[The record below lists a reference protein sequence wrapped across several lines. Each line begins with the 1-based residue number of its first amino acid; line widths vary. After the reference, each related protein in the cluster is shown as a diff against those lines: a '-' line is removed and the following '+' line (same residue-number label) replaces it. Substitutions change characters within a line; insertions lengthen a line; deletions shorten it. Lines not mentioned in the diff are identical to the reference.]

1 MAIQNPRQTVPS
13 LEDENQRLKR
23 AVEELSILND
33 LARAI
38 GASVNSEE
46 IMRTIIHRSLRA
58 IGAEQGVITLVD
70 RDADDSMKT
79 LLRTSVS
86 SGEREQY
93 HFNQNLLGWMHINKK
108 PLMINDPTHD
118 ERFSGVRWDAT
129 VRSLVCVPLMIKSQ
143 LRGVLTVY
151 NKKDHGQFTEED
163 QRLLAIIAGQS
174 AQVVENARLY
184 EAEQAL
190 LKVRE
195 ELRLAST
202 IQNDLLPKCGPP
214 VFGYDIAGRSVPAQV
229 VGGDYFDFIPVSEPR
244 YAICLGDVS
253 GKGLPASLLMA
264 TLQATLRGQTILDVP
279 PSLCVRRS
287 NRLLFQST
295 SSDKF
300 VTLFVGI
307 LDPVTHNLSYTNAG
321 HESPFLL
328 RANGECVRLTTGG
341 VVLSILEDFPYQE
354 ETVHFGPGDIL
365 VIYSDGITEAIN
377 PDERAYGEQLL
388 NDLLLE
394 ARNDTAAG
402 IIERIIASVN
412 SHAGQAPQMD
422 DMTIVVVKRSL
433 EG

>member
-1 MAIQNPRQTVPS
+1 MAIKGPPLSVPS

-79 LLRTSVS
+79 LVRTSVS
-86 SGEREQY
+86 SAEREQY

-108 PLMINDPTHD
+108 PLMINDPKHD
-118 ERFSGVRWDAT
+118 ERFSGVTWDISI
-129 VRSLVCVPLMIKSQ
+129 RSLVCVPMMVKSQ

-151 NKKDHGQFTEED
+151 NKKDHGKFTEED

-190 LKVRE
+190 RKVRE

-202 IQNDLLPKCGPP
+202 IQTDLLPKSRPP
-214 VFGYDIAGRSVPAQV
+214 VRGYDIAGKSVPAQM
-229 VGGDYFDFIPVSEPR
+229 VGGDYFDFIPVRDPR

-264 TLQATLRGQTILDVP
+264 NLQATLRGQTMLDVP
-279 PSLCVRRS
+279 PSVCVRRS
-287 NRLLFQST
+287 NQLLYQST

-307 LDPVTHNLSYTNAG
+307 LDPASHTLAYTNAG

-328 RANGECVRLTTGG
+328 RAGGECARLTTGG

-354 ETVHFGPGDIL
+354 ETVSLAPGDIL
-365 VIYSDGITEAIN
+365 VIFSDGVTEAIN
-377 PDERAYGEQLL
+377 PDERAYGERLL
-388 NDLLLE
+388 HELLHE
-394 ARNDTAAG
+394 VRHEPAAT
-402 IIERIIASVN
+402 IIDRIIASVN
-412 SHAGQAPQMD
+412 SHAGEAPQMD
-422 DMTIVVVKRSL
+422 DMTIVVVKRTGG
-433 EG
+433 E

>member
-1 MAIQNPRQTVPS
+1 MAAQNPRQMAPS

-93 HFNQNLLGWMHINKK
+93 HFNQNLLGWMHINKR
-108 PLMINDPTHD
+108 PLMINDPKHD
-118 ERFSGVRWDAT
+118 ARFSGVKWDAS

-151 NKKDHGQFTEED
+151 NKKERGEFTEED

-202 IQNDLLPKCGPP
+202 IQTDLLPKGAPP
-214 VFGYDIAGRSVPAQV
+214 VPGYDIAGKSVPAQL
-229 VGGDYFDFIPVSEPR
+229 VGGDYFDFIALNDPR

-264 TLQATLRGQTILDVP
+264 NLQATLRGQTMLDIS
-279 PSLCVRRS
+279 PSICVQRS

-307 LDPVTHNLSYTNAG
+307 LDPVAHALTYTNAG

-328 RANGECVRLTTGG
+328 RANGELSRLTTGG
-341 VVLSILEDFPYQE
+341 VVLSILEDFAYQE
-354 ETVHFGPGDIL
+354 ETVPLAPGDLL
-365 VIYSDGITEAIN
+365 VIYSDGVTEAIN
-377 PDERAYGEQLL
+377 PDERAFGEELL
-388 NDLLLE
+388 RTVLTDSRHE
-394 ARNDTAAG
+394 PSTV

-412 SHAGQAPQMD
+412 SHAGSAPQMD
-422 DMTIVVVKRSL
+422 DMTIVVIKRTAH
-433 EG
+433 G